1 MLFAFF
7 NRCFFFTQALIMNLN
22 WSSIQTTAVRLQ
34 PGEDLKSEVSRIACD
49 HQLQAACVISAVGS
63 LSEVS
68 LRLANRAETTTFEG
82 KHEIIS
88 LSGTLSKN
96 GIHLHMSVANSDG
109 QVFGGHVMEG
119 SVIHTTLE
127 IVIAEL
133 KELVFTREPC
143 SIFGYKELIVNAR
156 SEGD

>member
-1 MLFAFF
+1 
-7 NRCFFFTQALIMNLN
+7 MNLN

-143 SIFGYKELIVNAR
+143 SLSGYKELIVNAR

>member
-1 MLFAFF
+1 
-7 NRCFFFTQALIMNLN
+7 MNLN

-88 LSGTLSKN
+88 LSGTLLSL
-96 GIHLHMSVANSDG
+96 IH
-109 QVFGGHVMEG
+109 
-119 SVIHTTLE
+119 I
-127 IVIAEL
+127 
-133 KELVFTREPC
+133 
-143 SIFGYKELIVNAR
+143 
-156 SEGD
+156 